1 MSLLTIN
8 LDIVAALREVRH
20 LNEPDPAQAAV
31 LAELAGADGI
41 SVQLRR
47 DRKYVRDR
55 DLYILKGVVKTKLI
69 VEMPPVDDI
78 IERAM
83 EVKPW
88 MVTLVADHADADTPV
103 STIDFGTAPIDFGD
117 LTNRFKGVGVGVCYF
132 VEPES
137 DQVKGAIKSGAAAV
151 MLDCSGY
158 TGARSVEEAQT
169 ELDRLDRIGRAASK
183 AGLTVFFGRGLNYT
197 NIRPLTEL
205 GYVDEFVIGHSV
217 SSRAVLVGFE
227 RAVRE
232 MAALVRMA
240 APAQS

>member
-69 VEMPPVDDI
+69 VEMPPIDDVV
-78 IERAM
+78 ERAM

-88 MVTLVADHADADTPV
+88 MVTLVADHADADSPV
-103 STIDFGTAPIDFGD
+103 STIDFGAAPIDFGD
-117 LTNRFKGVGVGVCYF
+117 LTNRFKGVGVNVCYF
-132 VEPES
+132 IEPEA
-137 DQVKGAIKSGAAAV
+137 DQVKGAIKAGASAI
-151 MLDCSGY
+151 MLDCGGY
-158 TGARSVEEAQT
+158 TGARTVEEAQG
-169 ELDRLDRIGRAASK
+169 ELDRLDRVGRAASK
-183 AGLTVFFGRGLNYT
+183 SGLNIFFGRGVNYS
-197 NIRPLTEL
+197 NVRPLTEL
-205 GYVDEFVIGHSV
+205 GYVDEFVVGHAV
-217 SSRAVLVGFE
+217 GSRAVLVGFE

-232 MAALVRMA
+232 MATLVRI
-240 APAQS
+240 APPVQS